1 MVLATS
7 NKSSANENFF
17 VTNALLLTL
26 LGLTSLVASGQ
37 SKTTKKVVKSKE
49 KVEMFPTIDAPLPAT
64 SVSDTPYSTDL
75 LGERIVVPEG
85 FKGILFVEYDAKH
98 SADYSCCPLCEINMD
113 QRLQTIIPK
122 IGYKRYAC
130 SSQIHE
136 KMLSEGKLEF
146 FSIKAGQKRKPM
158 KGYQYQEYLELTKL
172 VANKDTSIQFK
183 YKPTDLI
190 IVPLGFLPANQ
201 VNFEQKSGIRP
212 EGRVAC
218 FRVGTVKEI
227 FKI

>member
-1 MVLATS
+1 MR
-7 NKSSANENFF
+7 NFF
-17 VTNALLLTL
+17 LTNALLLIL
-26 LGLTSLVASGQ
+26 IVLCSLVASGQ
-37 SKTTKKVVKSKE
+37 NKTTKKVINPTE
-49 KVEMFPTIDAPLPAT
+49 KAEMFPTIEAPPVETT
-64 SVSDTPYSTDL
+64 SSDTPYSTHL

-85 FKGILFVEYDAKH
+85 FKGILFVEYDAQH

-136 KMLSEGKLEF
+136 KMLKEGKLEF

-158 KGYQYQEYLELTKL
+158 RGYQYKEYIELVQL
-172 VANKDTSIQFK
+172 VASKESNIQFK
-183 YKPTDLI
+183 YEPTDLI
-190 IVPLGFLPANQ
+190 IVPLGFSPAYQ
-201 VNFEQKSGIRP
+201 LNFVKKSGIRP

-218 FRVGTVKEI
+218 FRVGTLREL
-227 FKI
+227 FNN